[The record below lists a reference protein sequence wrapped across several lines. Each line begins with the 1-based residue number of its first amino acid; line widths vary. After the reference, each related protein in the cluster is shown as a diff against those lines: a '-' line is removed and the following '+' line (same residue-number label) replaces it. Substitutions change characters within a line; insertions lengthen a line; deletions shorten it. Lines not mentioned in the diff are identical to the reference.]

1 MKKCVLVLADLVL
14 AERAL
19 RLTVSLSLAA
29 MPPAGHVEASRV
41 AGRAP
46 RVKSGLPR
54 RDRSR
59 PRAGSEGPLTLLA
72 FPRSESAWHCCRS
85 SSRDR
90 HSNLNSLYALA
101 SLYPLLSYS
110 IRQFFLFLR
119 LSYVRYSFTLT
130 VHPYLSLSLYMFYGG
145 GEHPSF
151 LFSPVFILLI
161 L

>member
-14 AERAL
+14 AERA

-90 HSNLNSLYALA
+90 HSNLNSLFMLWLLYIRYFRIQFLNIFFYCA
-101 SLYPLLSYS
+101 SL
-110 IRQFFLFLR
+110 LR
-119 LSYVRYSFTLT
+119 TLTLT
-130 VHPYLSLSLYMFYGG
+130 VHPYLSLSLYMVYGG